1 MKHKFLTSLI
11 VTMSLTGAVTTFTN
25 VSQPQIV
32 KANKS
37 SDIFW
42 QGFKTKTAKKY
53 FKKWRKVVLLD
64 DCMFEQEA
72 AVDFPKLPL
81 GDTYDYLS
89 LPSPRPDTLLKTG
102 SQIQLIYADGTWYAR
117 GKLLPPTKYYD
128 WIFPNYYNGSNNN
141 YSLSGDGEFNGYKFA
156 TPNSYSGVSTIFRT
170 PRKVIVTKNVRADKL
185 RMVIPLYK
193 IHSVGHKT
201 IKKGTILKVGAP
213 TNHWNH
219 EIWGKGVNPTHKYVW
234 VVDRL
239 TGWYKLID

>member
-11 VTMSLTGAVTTFTN
+11 VAMGITGAVTTFTN

-32 KANKS
+32 KASKSGEISWQGYEVHHPRKYFRNWRSVVLTDKVFFELMQNDNNETSDLPYILKTKSLDEGEIIQLKS
-37 SDIFW
+37 SN
-42 QGFKTKTAKKY
+42 
-53 FKKWRKVVLLD
+53 
-64 DCMFEQEA
+64 
-72 AVDFPKLPL
+72 
-81 GDTYDYLS
+81 
-89 LPSPRPDTLLKTG
+89 
-102 SQIQLIYADGTWYAR
+102 GTWYVR
-117 GKLLPPTKYYD
+117 GKQLPKQDGYTWVMPKYTDSGKLNDRVLYED
-128 WIFPNYYNGSNNN
+128 GSGVADYN
-141 YSLSGDGEFNGYKFA
+141 FA
-156 TPNSYSGVSTIFRT
+156 TTTSYSGVSTIFRT
-170 PRKVIVTKNVRADKL
+170 PRKVIVTRNVRANKL